1 MWVVRLDTSVQQA
14 LLVLQI
20 SVRLAIT
27 VLSILS
33 TSMNIP
39 AEGVPITQSGARLQW
54 VLVSLVLNATTVLR
68 APTGLF
74 TVLGDISVQLP
85 ESSRKR
91 LRHLQ
96 EIQSSVVEMLLLL

>member
-39 AEGVPITQSGARLQW
+39 AEAVLITLSGAR
-54 VLVSLVLNATTVLR
+54 
-68 APTGLF
+68 
-74 TVLGDISVQLP
+74 
-85 ESSRKR
+85 
-91 LRHLQ
+91 
-96 EIQSSVVEMLLLL
+96 